1 MKVVKSL
8 LYLICHFVSIC
19 AFLLFLLFFLR
30 IFCFYFVFVIL
41 FTSLLHL
48 FYFFLAFLRGFLL
61 LFIFYFLFFQNK
73 KQSFIIL
80 AFIRT
85 FLSPCLCLCA
95 KFALQISVHCYFQY
109 YRKFRELSQNRTKA
123 DINNICTY
131 LDILQ
136 SAYLFVREIC
146 FANFCALLFLILQEV
161 QRAFLEHKKSSI
173 FCYFNYIYILIF
185 LPFWISVCLI
195 WNCIY

>member
-1 MKVVKSL
+1 M
-8 LYLICHFVSIC
+8 
-19 AFLLFLLFFLR
+19 
-30 IFCFYFVFVIL
+30 
-41 FTSLLHL
+41 
-48 FYFFLAFLRGFLL
+48 
-61 LFIFYFLFFQNK
+61 
-73 KQSFIIL
+73 QSFIIL

-85 FLSPCLCLCA
+85 FLSPRLCLCA

-109 YRKFRELSQNRTKA
+109 YRKFRKLSQNRTKA

-146 FANFCALLFLILQEV
+146 FANCIVIFNIIGSSENFPRTQ
-161 QRAFLEHKKSSI
+161 KSSI
-173 FCYFNYIYILIF
+173 FCYFNYIYILIS

-195 WNCIY
+195 WNCIYWLHIILLVIRYNVITTF